1 MEIRTGFPFRGKYL
15 AELCAFLADNGLKY
29 DERIGFSLCLV
40 EDERIA
46 ASGSLDG
53 NVLKCIAVSPLLQA
67 EGLAARI
74 VSGLVDEAARNGIFH
89 LFLFTK
95 PENESLFGNL
105 GFYVIAKTGEA
116 LLMENRKTGVADF
129 VAALQKPAGGCGG
142 AAVGAVVMNCNPFTR
157 GHQYLVETAAGR
169 CGLLHV
175 FVVSEN
181 KSAFPAD
188 VRYRLVTAGTAHIP
202 NVLVHPT
209 GPYLISAAT
218 FPDYFF
224 KDTVS
229 PGEINTVLDLTVF
242 AERFARPLNISRRF
256 VGTEP
261 RDPVTAAYN
270 RQMADF
276 LPRRGIEVIEIERLE
291 TGGTAVSASRV
302 RELLA
307 ENKMEAIRELVPPAT
322 FEFLLTGKGT

>member
-1 MEIRTGFPFRGKYL
+1 MEIRTGFPFHGKYL
-15 AELCAFLADNGLKY
+15 AELRAFLADNGLKY
-29 DERIGFSLCLV
+29 DERIGFSFCLV

-53 NVLKCIAVSPLLQA
+53 NVLKCIAVSPLYQA

-95 PENESLFGNL
+95 PENENLFGNL

-129 VAALQKPAGGCGG
+129 VSALQKPAGADGG
-142 AAVGAVVMNCNPFTR
+142 AVGAVVMNCNPFTR
-157 GHQYLVETAAGR
+157 GHQYLVETAADR

-188 VRYRLVTAGTAHIP
+188 VRYRLVKAGTSHIP

-261 RDPVTAAYN
+261 HDPVTAAYN

-276 LPRRGIEVIEIERLE
+276 LPRYGIEVVEIERLAAD
-291 TGGTAVSASRV
+291 GQAVSASRV

-307 ENKMEAIRELVPPAT
+307 ENKMEAIRGLVPPAT